1 MNRYPLAHVYTVRL
15 GSDNLLPLVTVM
27 LYWPSHLS
35 LAASLASILR
45 QTDVDLEII
54 LLQEGQAPNLLELS
68 QLDWPETVP
77 LYLLTADYPCGKS
90 HLVTL
95 GLEHV
100 HGDYLLVLDS
110 GDELAEDALGTMV
123 EELDQSE
130 PGTVGV
136 YGTALLCH
144 PHEWGESSET
154 LYGDLSNNRF
164 RLLSLLE
171 QQKSIAPP
179 LVRTETMRKLGG
191 YPTNYPSQGWL
202 LADTAFVLTLLP
214 EGKLDYLPEISLRR
228 FAAPTDPFLAEDEQ
242 RILQLLLRQ
251 AAKRL
256 SLPPDFLPITY
267 KQKPLG

>member
-1 MNRYPLAHVYTVRL
+1 M
-15 GSDNLLPLVTVM
+15 
-27 LYWPSHLS
+27 
-35 LAASLASILR
+35 ASILQ

-54 LLQEGQAPNLLELS
+54 LLQEGQAPSLHELT

-90 HLVTL
+90 HLVKL

-130 PGTVGV
+130 PGTIGV
-136 YGTALLCH
+136 YGTVELYH
-144 PHEWGESSET
+144 SHEWGESLET
-154 LYGDLSNNRF
+154 LHGDLSNHRF

-171 QQKSIAPP
+171 HQKGIAPP
-179 LVRTETMRKLGG
+179 LVRTETMRRLGG

-202 LADTAFVLTLLP
+202 LADTAYVLALLV
-214 EGKLDYLPEISLRR
+214 EGRLDYLPEISMRR
-228 FAAPTDPFLAEDEQ
+228 AATPTDPFLAEDEQ

-251 AAKRL
+251 AAKRI
-256 SLPPDFLPITY
+256 SAPPDFLPITY